1 MKLIFLFNVFCFIII
16 IQINKVN
23 NASVGLPIGL
33 LIHNNDTK
41 ELVPIIERLKD
52 YINSGG
58 SETKWAFQIHVLNT
72 YDESELLNALCN
84 QMKRG
89 VLGIFGET
97 NMFTLDSVKSFVT
110 YYNVPFY
117 TWSYPNSDSLSI
129 NQESTT
135 TTTTPPPPITDDDEN
150 YTGLSDDEIMKK
162 KQNKKKSPD
171 ISYLFNMHPTLS
183 ELLVSLLKYHK
194 WENIFYIYDNDE
206 ALIRI
211 QSMLEYQTRDKDFVT
226 NINC

>member
-1 MKLIFLFNVFCFIII
+1 MKLVFLFNVFCFIII

-23 NASVGLPIGL
+23 NASVGFPIGL

-41 ELVPIIERLKD
+41 ELVPIIERLND
-52 YINSGG
+52 YINSG

-117 TWSYPNSDSLSI
+117 TWSYPNSDSSSI
-129 NQESTT
+129 NQELSTT
-135 TTTTPPPPITDDDEN
+135 TTKITDDDDDEN

-162 KQNKKKSPD
+162 KQNKKKKSPD
-171 ISYLFNMHPTLS
+171 ISYLFNMYPTLS

>member
-52 YINSGG
+52 YINSG

-117 TWSYPNSDSLSI
+117 TWSYPNSDSSSI
-129 NQESTT
+129 NQELSTT
-135 TTTTPPPPITDDDEN
+135 TTTKITDDDDDEN

-162 KQNKKKSPD
+162 KQNKKKKSPD
-171 ISYLFNMHPTLS
+171 ISYLFNMYPTLS

>member
-1 MKLIFLFNVFCFIII
+1 MKLIFLFNVFCFIVII
-16 IQINKVN
+16 EINKVN

-52 YINSGG
+52 YINSG

-117 TWSYPNSDSLSI
+117 TWSYPNSDSSSSI
-129 NQESTT
+129 NQELSTKTT
-135 TTTTPPPPITDDDEN
+135 TITDDDNDEN

-171 ISYLFNMHPTLS
+171 ISYLFNMYPTLS

-211 QSMLEYQTRDKDFVT
+211 QSMLEYQTSYKDFVT